1 VSNNLNKEQ
10 AHTMSTVIKK
20 EPPAPPMWLSV
31 QEVARELRVS
41 TRTVWTLI
49 KDGRLPVTR
58 AFGHP
63 RIARSSITPKEI
75 AA

>member
-1 VSNNLNKEQ
+1 MITVNKPE
-10 AHTMSTVIKK
+10 
-20 EPPAPPMWLSV
+20 PPMWLSA

-41 TRTVWTLI
+41 TRTVWTMI

-63 RIARSSITPKEI
+63 RIARSTITPKQEI